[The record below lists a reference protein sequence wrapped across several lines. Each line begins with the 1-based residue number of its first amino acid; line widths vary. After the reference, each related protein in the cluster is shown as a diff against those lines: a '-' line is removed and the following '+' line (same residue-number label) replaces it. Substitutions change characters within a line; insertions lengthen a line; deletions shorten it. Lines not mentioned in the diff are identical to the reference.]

1 MLNTAVYIT
10 KQIIDITCSLNTFAI
25 IPLHQ
30 RHPSQNEKKYLL
42 QVLEDG
48 ILSGGGTFLKRCE
61 HWFEEILTSPKALL
75 THSCTGALEISALLL
90 DINEGDEVIV
100 PSYTFVSTANAFA
113 LRGAKL
119 RFADSLPDHP
129 NIQLET
135 ILPLV
140 NSKTRA
146 IVVVHYGGMA
156 VDMDPILDFAKEK
169 KITVI
174 EDAAHSIHANYKNK
188 PLGSLG
194 DLSCF
199 SFHDTKPIGCGE
211 GGILAIQNEEFIEKA
226 VWMYDKGTNRQ
237 DFLAGKSIDYQW
249 KSLGSSY
256 NATELQAAVLLSQL
270 EESDRIFSMRQKV
283 WDRYIFNLQHHLK
296 YATLPKQ
303 NSFGNHNTSVFYI
316 LCDSINRKQELQK
329 ALAKNDIQSA
339 GHYLCLHQSPYI
351 ASRNNDFCPNAVSIE
366 GRLLRLPIYSGLDLR
381 EVDRICEVVMGI

>member
-1 MLNTAVYIT
+1 
-10 KQIIDITCSLNTFAI
+10 
-25 IPLHQ
+25 
-30 RHPSQNEKKYLL
+30 L

-48 ILSGGGTFLKRCE
+48 ILSGGGSFHKRCE
-61 HWFEEILTSPKALL
+61 HWFEEKLSSSKALL
-75 THSCTGALEISALLL
+75 THSCTGALEISALLM
-90 DINEGDEVIV
+90 DIKEGEEVIV

-119 RFADSLPDHP
+119 RFADSMSDHP

-146 IVVVHYGGMA
+146 IVPVHYGGMA
-156 VDMDPILDFAKEK
+156 VDMDPILEFGKK
-169 KITVI
+169 RKITII

-211 GGILAIQNEEFIEKA
+211 GGILAINNEELINKA

-237 DFLAGKSIDYQW
+237 DYLAGKSPDYQW

-256 NATELQAAVLLSQL
+256 NATEMQAAVLYAQL
-270 EESDRIFSMRQKV
+270 EDAEHILSMRQKV
-283 WDRYIFNLQHHLK
+283 WDRYITNLQQNLK
-296 YATLPKQ
+296 YATLPKE
-303 NSFGNHNTSVFYI
+303 NSHGSHNSSIFYI
-316 LCDSINRKQELQK
+316 LCDSISRKQEIRK
-329 ALAKNDIQSA
+329 ALAINGIQSA
-339 GHYLCLHQSPYI
+339 GHYLCLHQSPYM
-351 ASRNNDFCPNAVSIE
+351 SQQNNDLCPNAVSIE
-366 GRLLRLPIYSGLDLR
+366 GRLLRLPIYSGLELS
-381 EVDRICEVVMGI
+381 EVDRICELMMGI